1 MFSKS
6 TAACAVL
13 ALLVALAPAPLS
25 AEPELARKEPA
36 EASFGPVAKAIGDF
50 DFYVLSL
57 SWSPGFC
64 ENDGAQ
70 RRAQCAPGAG
80 KGFVV
85 HGLWPQYERG
95 FPSDCDGPVSP
106 SRIALAHAEGVF
118 PDEGL
123 ARHEWRKHGRCSGRS
138 PSDYFAD
145 VRRARESVTIP
156 TPFAHPTRC
165 ADLLAAGHSARLR
178 RRQSAAAA
186 RNARRHLPQG
196 RARRGAA
203 VLLARSA
210 RVPRLSRGRAP
221 GLPRRRD
228 FGPAAA
234 LSR

>member
-36 EASFGPVAKAIGDF
+36 DASFGPIAKAIGDF

-95 FPSDCDGPVSP
+95 FPSDCDGPVS
-106 SRIALAHAEGVF
+106 LAHAEGVF

-156 TPFAHPTRC
+156 TPFAHPTDAQTFSPLDIQR
-165 ADLLAAGHSARLR
+165 AFVAANPRLR
-178 RRQSAAAA
+178 PGMLAVTCRKGALAEVRLCFSRDLREFRACPEVARQAC
-186 RNARRHLPQG
+186 
-196 RARRGAA
+196 RAGEI
-203 VLLARSA
+203 S
-210 RVPRLSRGRAP
+210 VPPPL
-221 GLPRRRD
+221 
-228 FGPAAA
+228 
-234 LSR
+234 

>member
-6 TAACAVL
+6 TACAVL
-13 ALLVALAPAPLS
+13 ALFVMLAPTPLS
-25 AEPELARKEPA
+25 AEPSLARGEPA
-36 EASFGPVAKAIGDF
+36 EGLAGPPAKGPGEF

-64 ENDGAQ
+64 ESDGAQ

-85 HGLWPQYERG
+85 HGLWPQYEHG

-106 SRIALAHAEGVF
+106 SRLALAHAEGLF

-156 TPFAHPTRC
+156 SPFAHPTEAQTFAPLDIQR
-165 ADLLAAGHSARLR
+165 AFVAANPRLR
-178 RRQSAAAA
+178 PGMLAVTCRKGSLAEVRLCFSRDLREFRACPEVARQAC
-186 RNARRHLPQG
+186 
-196 RARRGAA
+196 RAGEIA
-203 VLLARSA
+203 VPPPL
-210 RVPRLSRGRAP
+210 
-221 GLPRRRD
+221 
-228 FGPAAA
+228 
-234 LSR
+234 